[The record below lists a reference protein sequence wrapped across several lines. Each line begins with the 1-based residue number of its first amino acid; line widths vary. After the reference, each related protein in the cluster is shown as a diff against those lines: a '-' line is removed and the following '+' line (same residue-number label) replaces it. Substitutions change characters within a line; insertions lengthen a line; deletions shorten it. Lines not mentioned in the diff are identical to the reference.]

1 MQDSA
6 AIIQDKRS
14 DMGTKEKI
22 ENLVPGSGAIGKA
35 VKKAEEQNRTCER
48 QVKDIL
54 DEIGDCFH
62 DDAVFRRRI
71 LGEIFL
77 RPKTKKRIAYKFM
90 SIIAQG

>member
-6 AIIQDKRS
+6 AIIQEKES
-14 DMGTKEKI
+14 NMGTKEKI
-22 ENLVPGSGAIGKA
+22 ENLVPGSRVIGKA
-35 VKKAEEQNRTCER
+35 VKKAEEQSRTCER

-62 DDAVFRRRI
+62 DDVIFRRRMVN
-71 LGEIFL
+71 EIFL
-77 RPKTKKRIAYKFM
+77 RPETKKRIAYKFM